1 MSVVGENIKRIRKEK
16 KLSQRQLADLSGI
29 SQSAISDI
37 ENPAVTKLPNIDTIQ
52 KLASALRVSIDELT
66 GAVVASKKEAETD
79 LLRKSILDDY
89 DRMTPAQR
97 AKAREYMDL
106 LLNQKP

>member
-1 MSVVGENIKRIRKEK
+1 MSKVGENVKAERERQKYSQNALAKKAGIAQATLNAIEASTKNPSVDTVILLARALGVSVAYLLGEEEQQKE
-16 KLSQRQLADLSGI
+16 
-29 SQSAISDI
+29 
-37 ENPAVTKLPNIDTIQ
+37 
-52 KLASALRVSIDELT
+52 
-66 GAVVASKKEAETD
+66 KEAESD

>member
-52 KLASALRVSIDELT
+52 KLAAALRVSIDELT
-66 GAVVASKKEAETD
+66 GAVVASKKEAESD

>member
-1 MSVVGENIKRIRKEK
+1 MSKVGENVKAERERQKYSQNALAKKAGIAQATLNAIESSTKNPSVDTVILLARALGVSVAYLLGEEQQKE
-16 KLSQRQLADLSGI
+16 
-29 SQSAISDI
+29 
-37 ENPAVTKLPNIDTIQ
+37 
-52 KLASALRVSIDELT
+52 
-66 GAVVASKKEAETD
+66 KEAESD

>member
-16 KLSQRQLADLSGI
+16 RLSQRQLADLSGI

-52 KLASALRVSIDELT
+52 KLASALHVSIDELT
-66 GAVVASKKEAETD
+66 GAAVASKKEAESD

>member
-1 MSVVGENIKRIRKEK
+1 MSKVGENVKAERERQKYSQNALAKKAGIAQATLNAIEASTKNPSVDTVILLARALGVSVAYLLGEEEQQKE
-16 KLSQRQLADLSGI
+16 
-29 SQSAISDI
+29 
-37 ENPAVTKLPNIDTIQ
+37 
-52 KLASALRVSIDELT
+52 
-66 GAVVASKKEAETD
+66 KEAETD